1 MARRFGQ
8 PLCLAVL
15 DVDDFKTIN
24 DTGGHAT
31 GDEVLRALGAM
42 LTRTFRAE
50 DVAARWGGDEF
61 VIGMYGMAG
70 EDGRERLGRFLEELR
85 GAPIAEGV
93 EVTMSAGLAEFPA
106 DGAELDSLYRAADAA
121 LYRAKE
127 GGRDRV
133 AAGPAASEERTVL
146 DVVIVEDD
154 EALGALLEH
163 SLHTRGYTTTRVT
176 DGAEAAERLAAA
188 DPTLT
193 ARLVLLDW
201 DLPGIDG
208 LRVLRAMREAG
219 ALERT
224 RVVMLTSRAGED
236 EVMKAL
242 EGGASDHVAK
252 PFSVPV
258 LMQRVRSALER

>member
-1 MARRFGQ
+1 
-8 PLCLAVL
+8 
-15 DVDDFKTIN
+15 
-24 DTGGHAT
+24 
-31 GDEVLRALGAM
+31 
-42 LTRTFRAE
+42 
-50 DVAARWGGDEF
+50 
-61 VIGMYGMAG
+61 
-70 EDGRERLGRFLEELR
+70 
-85 GAPIAEGV
+85 
-93 EVTMSAGLAEFPA
+93 MSAGLAQFPA
-106 DGAELDSLYRAADAA
+106 DGADLDTLYRAADSA

-133 AAGPAASEERTVL
+133 AAAGLASTPDRASL

-163 SLHTRGYTTTRVT
+163 SLHTRGYSTVRVT

-208 LRVLRAMREAG
+208 LRVLRAMRESG

-224 RVVMLTSRAGED
+224 RVVMLTSRASEA
-236 EVMKAL
+236 EVLKAL
-242 EGGASDHVAK
+242 EGGASDHVGK